1 MAALNLVQASNLN
14 TPDFEVGTRVPN
26 KITMRGSTI
35 VGVAVDNTA
44 KTITFTA
51 ADATTTSVSLAAVDI
66 SVDAAASTY
75 DATTNILTLKQKNGG
90 ADVVI
95 DLSDLQKAAVAN
107 GNGIKITGDGAD
119 ATPLKAEIVI
129 DPASSTALTVG
140 TGGLKLDAAGLL
152 PVEIKDAFGTHLGYV
167 GA

>member
-1 MAALNLVQASNLN
+1 MVALNLVQASNLN
-14 TPDFEVGTRVPN
+14 APDFEVGTRVPN

-90 ADVVI
+90 SYHCPLPDYV
-95 DLSDLQKAAVAN
+95 
-107 GNGIKITGDGAD
+107 
-119 ATPLKAEIVI
+119 TPPI
-129 DPASSTALTVG
+129 G
-140 TGGLKLDAAGLL
+140 R
-152 PVEIKDAFGTHLGYV
+152 Y
-167 GA
+167 